1 MSCVGRQGI
10 GRSVVVRRKRS
21 VIVPGRVHRSS
32 MEDGLAKLFHND
44 GREIGSGACLAGNE
58 MQAKALEAV
67 AVRSGS

>member
-1 MSCVGRQGI
+1 M
-10 GRSVVVRRKRS
+10 
-21 VIVPGRVHRSS
+21 PGRVHRSS